1 MVTVCASGMLKVMM
15 CQCAEGSAAT
25 SLGSRDY
32 QNLLSVLADAS
43 GFSDYRFFEQLG
55 ESLSRHLG
63 WTGAVVV
70 NLADGESGAA
80 SYPPGS
86 IPAGVSPL
94 ISENG
99 VATLTDLF
107 GRIDAGAAGSA
118 LICRNAPDG
127 ASIDERE
134 IALMELLARYLSPR
148 LREYFVRSKEVRD
161 GRSLTDREAQVVRLV
176 AQGMSNR
183 LIAAELHIR
192 VDTVKKHVM
201 SAMQKTGAGNRTQ
214 LALIHLRS

>member
-1 MVTVCASGMLKVMM
+1 MLKVMM
-15 CQCAEGSAAT
+15 CQCAEESAAT
-25 SLGSRDY
+25 SLDARDY
-32 QNLLSVLADAS
+32 RNLLSVLADAS

-63 WTGAVVV
+63 WTDAVVLD
-70 NLADGESGAA
+70 LAD
-80 SYPPGS
+80 
-86 IPAGVSPL
+86 VSPL

-99 VATLTDLF
+99 VTKLSDLF

-118 LICRNAPDG
+118 LIRRNAPDE

-134 IALMELLARYLSPR
+134 IALMELLAQYLSPR

-161 GRSLTDREAQVVRLV
+161 GSSLTDREAQVVRLV